1 MFKAKINLDA
11 LGISAS
17 LACAI
22 HCALLPL
29 FFTSLPVLGFELINN
44 FVFETVMIVA
54 AMLIGTYSLY
64 HGWKKHHHKKLPM
77 LIFLIGVACLFCKQ
91 IWHEYQFPFLI
102 PAVIFIVFAHWL
114 NFRYCKKANHCH
126 AQDCDHK

>member
-1 MFKAKINLDA
+1 MNMKINWDA

-29 FFTSLPVLGFELINN
+29 FFTSLPILGVELIDNTS
-44 FVFETVMIVA
+44 FETVMIVA
-54 AMLIGTYSLY
+54 AFAIGSFSLY
-64 HGWKKHHHKKLPM
+64 HGYRKHHHKALPLVIFVFGM
-77 LIFLIGVACLFCKQ
+77 LLLFAKQ
-91 IWHEYQFPFLI
+91 LWHQYQFRLLI
-102 PAVIFIVFAHWL
+102 PAVICIVTAHYI

-126 AQDCDHK
+126 AHDCAH

>member
-1 MFKAKINLDA
+1 MLRSKINLDA
-11 LGISAS
+11 LGVSAS

-44 FVFETVMIVA
+44 IVFETVMIFA
-54 AMLIGTYSLY
+54 AFVIGAVSLY
-64 HGWKKHHHKKLPM
+64 HGWKKHHHKKQPLIIFSVGI
-77 LIFLIGVACLFCKQ
+77 IFLFAKQ

-102 PAVIFIVFAHWL
+102 PAVGCIVFAHWL
-114 NFRYCKKANHCH
+114 NYRFCKKANHCH
-126 AQDCDHK
+126 ANDCDHK